1 MVIKQNQTWSNT
13 AMLLFRGKHTWTF
26 WLIRIFK
33 GSFSVFARVMRM
45 FTTQSNA
52 EKVAER
58 LNNSASQATKHDLS
72 WLARVGNVLG
82 MTRRTCFGDVT
93 GLQLMSRPIR
103 FKLPRNDVTAPLSNV
118 RKNTC
123 FSKTW
128 TTSGVCLGKYT
139 WFHCPCLFSCVGI
152 RTW

>member
-1 MVIKQNQTWSNT
+1 
-13 AMLLFRGKHTWTF
+13 
-26 WLIRIFK
+26 
-33 GSFSVFARVMRM
+33 M

-82 MTRRTCFGDVT
+82 MTRMTCFGDVT

-103 FKLPRNDVTAPLSNV
+103 FKLPRNDVTAPLPNV
-118 RKNTC
+118 RKKHVFLQNMNHVW
-123 FSKTW
+123 SM
-128 TTSGVCLGKYT
+128 SGQIHVIPL
-139 WFHCPCLFSCVGI
+139 PLSV
-152 RTW
+152 